1 MSYGDWQT
9 RELQRWIK
17 DGDDLAAKA
26 RKLGS
31 RGKKLA
37 ALRKSAVAAFDREV
51 LKGKNGDFRSVK
63 DLIVTYHSA
72 AIAEW
77 NALR

>member
-1 MSYGDWQT
+1 MSFADWQT
-9 RELQRWIK
+9 RQLQTWIK

-31 RGKKLA
+31 PGKKLA
-37 ALRKSAVAAFDREV
+37 TLRKSAVAAFDREV
-51 LKGKNGDFRSVK
+51 LKGKDGDFPAVK

-72 AIAEW
+72 AIDEW